1 MHTTVSRL
9 IGMLVVSLAMGC
21 AEIPPESVAA
31 SRQLEKNVEILRQN
45 NMLLLDEWYNLSLDY
60 WTDKVGQEG
69 PDKIL
74 KKAEQQGITVDLNRD
89 YRDLVQQVL
98 KEYRRNF
105 LAKLNDS
112 YQSYRD
118 AINADYQLTIN
129 GSQKLTNL
137 LQSVVT
143 VDAERAALI
152 EAVSSELKVNDE
164 IKKVQS
170 ELEALFGS

>member
-1 MHTTVSRL
+1 MNLSLLRL
-9 IGMLVVSLAMGC
+9 AGFLVVSLAMGC
-21 AEIPPESVAA
+21 AEVPPESVAA

-45 NMLLLDEWYNLSLDY
+45 NLLLLDEWYNLSVDY
-60 WTDKVGQEG
+60 WTEKVGQEG

-74 KKAEQQGITVDLNRD
+74 EKAKQQGITVDLTKD

-98 KEYRRNF
+98 KEYRKNF

-118 AINADYQLTIN
+118 AINADYQLTMN
-129 GSQKLTNL
+129 GNRKLTNL

-152 EAVSSELKVNDE
+152 ESVGSELKVNDE
-164 IKKVQS
+164 IEKVQS
-170 ELEALFGS
+170 ELDALLGS

>member
-1 MHTTVSRL
+1 MQTTVSRL
-9 IGMLVVSLAMGC
+9 IGILVVSLAMGC

-31 SRQLEKNVEILRQN
+31 SRQLEQNVEILRQN
-45 NMLLLDEWYNLSLDY
+45 NMLLLDEWYNLSVDY

-69 PDKIL
+69 ADRIL
-74 KKAEQQGITVDLNRD
+74 EKAEQQGITFDSNQD

-152 EAVSSELKVNDE
+152 RAISSELKINDE

-170 ELEALFGS
+170 ELDALLGR